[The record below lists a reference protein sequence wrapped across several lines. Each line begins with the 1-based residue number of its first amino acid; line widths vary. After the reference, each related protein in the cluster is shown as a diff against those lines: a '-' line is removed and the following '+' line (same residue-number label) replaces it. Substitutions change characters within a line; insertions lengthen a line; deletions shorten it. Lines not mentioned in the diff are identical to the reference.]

1 MRDDILA
8 TALTLA
14 EQSSWEQLSLQQI
27 AAALG
32 ISLADIYQHYCSK
45 DELVDAWFDRA
56 DKAMLGTVITPELPA
71 SSRIEQALR
80 CWLNALAP
88 YHDLTGQMLLY
99 KLEPGHIHL
108 QLAGVLRISRTVQWL
123 REAAQLTASGIGR
136 IGQEIALSSV
146 FIAVF
151 IYWLND
157 SSAEQQHSL
166 ALLHRKLQCA
176 DRLKL
181 WH

>member
-32 ISLADIYQHYCSK
+32 ISLADIYQHYRSK
-45 DELVDAWFDRA
+45 DELVDAWFDQA
-56 DKAMLGTVITPELPA
+56 DKAMLSAVITPELPA
-71 SSRIEQALR
+71 SSRIEQALS

-88 YHDLTGQMLLY
+88 YHKVTGQMLLY

-123 REAAQLTASGIGR
+123 REAAQLTASGIAR

-146 FIAVF
+146 FVAVVV
-151 IYWLND
+151 YWLND
-157 SSAEQQHSL
+157 NSQAQQRSL
-166 ALLHRKLQCA
+166 TLLKHKLQLG
-176 DRLKL
+176 DKL
-181 WH
+181 GLWR